1 MAGYSSYSLRSV
13 KKKFG
18 LIEKS
23 ASIFAETAFALKP
36 SAWLVEALHRGH
48 QITHFNN
55 EKSRSEFI
63 VAPVLS
69 EVALLNQEQISFYT
83 GENLDAD
90 KANDLNGECDYL
102 FSNVP
107 GSSTV
112 ESPIICMTEAE
123 NQNLMTGMGQCV
135 AQMLGA
141 KIFNDKEGHPQPFI
155 YGCVTTGEDWQFL
168 KLEDNIIFVHPKRFY
183 INDLEHIL
191 GAFQY
196 IINQY
201 AIC

>member
-23 ASIFAETAFALKP
+23 ADVFDVNCPPLPP
-36 SAWLVEALHRGH
+36 SAWLLEALQRGH

-69 EVALLNQEQISFYT
+69 EIAVLNRHQISFYT

-90 KANDLNGECDYL
+90 KNNDLNGECDYL

-112 ESPIICMTEAE
+112 ESPIICLTEAE

-141 KIFNDKEGHPQPFI
+141 KIFNEKEGHPLPFI

-168 KLEDNIIFVHPKRFY
+168 KLENNFIFVHPKRFY

-196 IINQY
+196 IVNQY
-201 AIC
+201 IVL

>member
-1 MAGYSSYSLRSV
+1 LRAV

-23 ASIFAETAFALKP
+23 APIFEGDCPTLTP
-36 SAWLVEALHRGH
+36 GAWLLEALQRGH

-69 EVALLNQEQISFYT
+69 EIALLNQDQISFYT

-90 KANDLNGECDYL
+90 KSNDLNGECDYL

-107 GSSTV
+107 SSSTV

-141 KIFNDKEGHPQPFI
+141 KIFNEREGNPQPFI

-168 KLEDNIIFVHPKRFY
+168 KLENNVIYVHPKRFY

-191 GAFQY
+191 GVFQY
-196 IINQY
+196 IIKQFL
-201 AIC
+201 I